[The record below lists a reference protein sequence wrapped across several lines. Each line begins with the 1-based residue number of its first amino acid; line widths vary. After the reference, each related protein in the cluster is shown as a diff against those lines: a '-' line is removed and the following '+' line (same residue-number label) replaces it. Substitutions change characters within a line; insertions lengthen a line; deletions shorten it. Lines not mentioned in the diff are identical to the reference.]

1 LQHATGLMVPSSAHW
16 LLELSSAHRS
26 DYFVGIDSQRKERIG
41 VATKKRGQKHK
52 PISEKQRAE
61 DDKLREQTRHIDLK
75 VFDKALERAIN
86 PKK

>member
-1 LQHATGLMVPSSAHW
+1 
-16 LLELSSAHRS
+16 
-26 DYFVGIDSQRKERIG
+26 

-61 DDKLREQTRHIDLK
+61 DDKLREQIRFIDLK
-75 VFDKALERAIN
+75 TFDKALERAIN